1 MGVKLA
7 TNMADTEARKAEL
20 QKLFDR
26 IDNLVQGD
34 KFLTKEELTK
44 VFGVHAEEFLKFCDG
59 QGGGEKDDQLTFDE
73 FQNGIINDAKDL
85 SEDEFKANWITRM
98 TGVVEEAEKVKQ
110 EEDAAKASARA
121 EEKNETVVEE
131 SKDGENKE
139 AVVEESKEGE
149 NKEAVVEESKEGEN

>member
-110 EEDAAKASARA
+110 EEDAAKASASA
-121 EEKNETVVEE
+121 EEKNETVEEETKEEKNETVVEE
-131 SKDGENKE
+131 SKEGENKE
-139 AVVEESKEGE
+139 TVVEESKE
-149 NKEAVVEESKEGEN
+149 